1 MDKNMYIINAL
12 SNMHVGSGDV
22 NFGVIDNLIQRDVI
36 TLLPNINSS
45 GLKGAIREFF
55 KNYYNEDNKAEF
67 IKSVFG
73 SEPKETDSDEGGTDE
88 EKDNNANNTGNKSKK
103 KKSNQQGAFRFFE
116 ANLLSIPVRSNCIPF
131 FMATSIHI
139 VKELLY
145 KADNFGIN
153 LGEFETSLRDLAIL
167 SVEKNRPIVFNHN
180 YEYKEDDNDDER
192 VYIEEHSWKSIFKE
206 NNQLEMLERFFGAP
220 LILLNDKDFSSVCD
234 NNNLPVIARNN
245 LENGQSQNLWYE
257 QILPRFSKL
266 YFTLIK
272 EQPVKPIDDLFEIF
286 DRNIENNVIQ
296 IGANATI
303 GYGYCRIKNINNI

>member
-73 SEPKETDSDEGGTDE
+73 SEPKETVSDEGGTDE

-116 ANLLSIPVRSNCIPF
+116 ANLLSIPVRSDNVPY
-131 FMATSIHI
+131 FMATSTNV
-139 VKELLY
+139 VKELLF
-145 KADNFGIN
+145 KAENFDIS
-153 LGEFETSLRDLAIL
+153 LGDFEDPLRKLAAFV
-167 SVEKNRPIVFNHN
+167 VEDRNPVVFNKT
-180 YEYKEDDNDDER
+180 YEGSI
-192 VYIEEHSWKSIFKE
+192 IEEHSWKSIFME

-220 LILLNDKDFSSVCD
+220 LILLSDKDLSSVCD

-286 DRNIENNVIQ
+286 DQNIENNVIQ